1 MTHGVVSLR
10 IYSVVGGKNYS
21 IYLSSWP
28 NLLNFLL
35 NILYSI
41 EHLKIKK
48 KKDKHTNIKKLDFS
62 IALSIFKVPIWRD
75 NQMKFCS
82 QSMSISTRSWNLPEL
97 IQHLIFQ
104 KWQLRDLTWC
114 VEKENFSVEPNSQ
127 NEYKCCYMCEIP
139 SIIIQFILCYCMN
152 SKTLDE
158 HASYILTDRLW
169 N

>member
-48 KKDKHTNIKKLDFS
+48 KKDKHTNIKKLGFS
-62 IALSIFKVPIWRD
+62 IALSIFKVP
-75 NQMKFCS
+75 
-82 QSMSISTRSWNLPEL
+82 T
-97 IQHLIFQ
+97 
-104 KWQLRDLTWC
+104 
-114 VEKENFSVEPNSQ
+114 
-127 NEYKCCYMCEIP
+127 
-139 SIIIQFILCYCMN
+139 
-152 SKTLDE
+152 
-158 HASYILTDRLW
+158 
-169 N
+169 

>member
-41 EHLKIKK
+41 EHLKIKN

-62 IALSIFKVPIWRD
+62 HALSIFEVPISR
-75 NQMKFCS
+75 NNPMKFCS
-82 QSMSISTRSWNLPEL
+82 QNMSISTRS
-97 IQHLIFQ
+97 
-104 KWQLRDLTWC
+104 
-114 VEKENFSVEPNSQ
+114 
-127 NEYKCCYMCEIP
+127 
-139 SIIIQFILCYCMN
+139 
-152 SKTLDE
+152 
-158 HASYILTDRLW
+158 
-169 N
+169 

>member
-48 KKDKHTNIKKLDFS
+48 KKDKHTNIKKLYFS
-62 IALSIFKVPIWRD
+62 IALSIFKVPI
-75 NQMKFCS
+75 
-82 QSMSISTRSWNLPEL
+82 
-97 IQHLIFQ
+97 
-104 KWQLRDLTWC
+104 
-114 VEKENFSVEPNSQ
+114 
-127 NEYKCCYMCEIP
+127 
-139 SIIIQFILCYCMN
+139 
-152 SKTLDE
+152 
-158 HASYILTDRLW
+158 
-169 N
+169 

>member
-48 KKDKHTNIKKLDFS
+48 KKAKHTNIKKLDFS
-62 IALSIFKVPIWRD
+62 IALSIFKVPI
-75 NQMKFCS
+75 
-82 QSMSISTRSWNLPEL
+82 
-97 IQHLIFQ
+97 
-104 KWQLRDLTWC
+104 
-114 VEKENFSVEPNSQ
+114 
-127 NEYKCCYMCEIP
+127 
-139 SIIIQFILCYCMN
+139 
-152 SKTLDE
+152 
-158 HASYILTDRLW
+158 
-169 N
+169 

>member
-48 KKDKHTNIKKLDFS
+48 KKDKHTNNNKLDFS
-62 IALSIFKVPIWRD
+62 HALSIFKVPI
-75 NQMKFCS
+75 
-82 QSMSISTRSWNLPEL
+82 
-97 IQHLIFQ
+97 
-104 KWQLRDLTWC
+104 
-114 VEKENFSVEPNSQ
+114 
-127 NEYKCCYMCEIP
+127 
-139 SIIIQFILCYCMN
+139 
-152 SKTLDE
+152 
-158 HASYILTDRLW
+158 
-169 N
+169 

>member
-41 EHLKIKK
+41 EHLEIKK
-48 KKDKHTNIKKLDFS
+48 KKDKHTNIKKIRF
-62 IALSIFKVPIWRD
+62 LSCSLNFQSANMKG

-82 QSMSISTRSWNLPEL
+82 QSMSISTRS
-97 IQHLIFQ
+97 
-104 KWQLRDLTWC
+104 
-114 VEKENFSVEPNSQ
+114 
-127 NEYKCCYMCEIP
+127 
-139 SIIIQFILCYCMN
+139 
-152 SKTLDE
+152 
-158 HASYILTDRLW
+158 
-169 N
+169 

>member
-48 KKDKHTNIKKLDFS
+48 KKDKHTNIKK
-62 IALSIFKVPIWRD
+62 
-75 NQMKFCS
+75 
-82 QSMSISTRSWNLPEL
+82 
-97 IQHLIFQ
+97 
-104 KWQLRDLTWC
+104 
-114 VEKENFSVEPNSQ
+114 
-127 NEYKCCYMCEIP
+127 
-139 SIIIQFILCYCMN
+139 
-152 SKTLDE
+152 
-158 HASYILTDRLW
+158 
-169 N
+169 

>member
-48 KKDKHTNIKKLDFS
+48 KKDKHTNIKKIRF
-62 IALSIFKVPIWRD
+62 LSCSL
-75 NQMKFCS
+75 KF
-82 QSMSISTRSWNLPEL
+82 
-97 IQHLIFQ
+97 
-104 KWQLRDLTWC
+104 
-114 VEKENFSVEPNSQ
+114 
-127 NEYKCCYMCEIP
+127 
-139 SIIIQFILCYCMN
+139 
-152 SKTLDE
+152 
-158 HASYILTDRLW
+158 
-169 N
+169 